1 MITSSSFFVFIK
13 QWKSKVN
20 SPDMFTMK
28 YNSSLA
34 CKTKKNRFL
43 LDFNLDN
50 NTQVNYFSQF
60 GEEDYNYGNLAV
72 CVIKWS

>member
-1 MITSSSFFVFIK
+1 
-13 QWKSKVN
+13 
-20 SPDMFTMK
+20 MFTMK

-72 CVIKWS
+72 CQ

>member
-1 MITSSSFFVFIK
+1 
-13 QWKSKVN
+13 
-20 SPDMFTMK
+20 MFTMK

-72 CVIKWS
+72 SVNGLNHVDVVFKISIILVYNKF